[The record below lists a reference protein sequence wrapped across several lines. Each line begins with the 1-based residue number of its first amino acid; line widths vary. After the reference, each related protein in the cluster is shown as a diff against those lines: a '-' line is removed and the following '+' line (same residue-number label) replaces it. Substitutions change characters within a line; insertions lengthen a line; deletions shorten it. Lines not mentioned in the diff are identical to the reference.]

1 MLRHGGT
8 ILVKKFV
15 GEMRVPVKFWMRKHS
30 GRIGIKEKLVKRNT
44 S

>member
-15 GEMRVPVKFWMRKHS
+15 GEMRVPVKSWMRKHVWKDWNKGKAS
-30 GRIGIKEKLVKRNT
+30 KKEY
-44 S
+44 